1 MYDMI
6 VMIGS
11 RFGIA
16 HRSTTFLYELILS
29 IQMSGWGQSHLR
41 QQRFTFRRS
50 HGHGASLHIIHQ
62 TYLLFTG
69 IRLPTQIVVSAYGF
83 VKQSF
88 FPRFILRYLFRE
100 PQPQKK
106 PRRPHTTGPTPH
118 QLKTPTPKTRSKTT
132 NLTPQYH
139 NLQPLNHHK
148 WAKMRNKSK
157 NTPGKK
163 YSVCQNGSSS
173 VLPTVYAVPSPKCG
187 KNLKQT
193 G

>member
-1 MYDMI
+1 
-6 VMIGS
+6 MIGS

-16 HRSTTFLYELILS
+16 HLSTTFLYELILS
-29 IQMSGWGQSHLR
+29 FQMSGRGQSHLR

-69 IRLPTQIVVSAYGF
+69 IRLPNQIVVSAYGF

-100 PQPQKK
+100 PQPQ
-106 PRRPHTTGPTPH
+106 
-118 QLKTPTPKTRSKTT
+118 
-132 NLTPQYH
+132 
-139 NLQPLNHHK
+139 NHHK
-148 WAKMRNKSK
+148 WANVRNKLK

-163 YSVCQNGSSS
+163 YSVRQNGSSS

-193 G
+193 GLSLCILRHNNK